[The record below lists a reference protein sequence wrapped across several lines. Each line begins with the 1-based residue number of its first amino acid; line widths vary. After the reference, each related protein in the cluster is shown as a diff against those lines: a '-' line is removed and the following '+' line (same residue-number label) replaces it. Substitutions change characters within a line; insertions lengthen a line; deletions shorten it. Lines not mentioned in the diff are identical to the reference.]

1 MKIAYKHLIN
11 FIPSKPSI
19 DDISEKF
26 FQLGHE
32 HEIKK
37 NIFNMELT
45 PNRGDCLSI
54 NGLLRDLA
62 VFYKVNFINKIYTD
76 DIKSMNLDFNNFATD
91 SCSHISFLKIDI
103 TGEISSYKG
112 HLKEYFDDLDVNKN
126 NFFTDVSNYISYET
140 GQPTHCYDAQKLSG
154 SFKLE
159 MIEGE
164 HIFETL
170 LGKKIVLNEKNLL
183 FTTDNNIINLA
194 GIMGAKNTSCS
205 TNTKSVIVECAH
217 FKPEDIIG
225 KSVKYDIKSDSA
237 HKFERGVDPLCH
249 EKVLRRFLKIV
260 EDHARIANV
269 EIFKKIYNE
278 HETIQ
283 IDFNANRIN
292 NILGISLSKKDIE
305 DYLLKLG
312 LFIQD
317 NKIIVPS
324 FRVDIKSENDI
335 AEEIARV
342 IGYNNIP
349 TKPFQISALSIDKS
363 KIDVEH
369 NIKKL
374 LIDHGFFEVINSP
387 FVKYDANNAIK
398 VDNPLDSNR
407 KYIRTSLKESL
418 IDNLLYNQKRQ
429 QDSIKLF
436 EISDVYYYEEK
447 IKFKKILGIVCS
459 GRVGRNYIDFSK
471 KIDTN
476 YLTNIIKKLAPEID
490 SCPIHI
496 DSESLDSKSRNQI
509 IYFEV
514 EIDNLKNTHLDRLSY
529 PQKKYSNDGFNKYNP
544 ISEYPSSS
552 RDLSFSVKESNESHQ
567 LEELLLNYKHD
578 LIKEIFIFDFFY
590 NKKNHEIKMGFR
602 FIFQSKAS
610 TITERE
616 VNNAMSSII
625 KSSLAINS
633 VSIPGLK

>member
-19 DDISEKF
+19 DDISDKF

-32 HEIKK
+32 HEIEK

-62 VFYKVNFINKIYTD
+62 VFYKVNLTNEIYTD
-76 DIKSMNLDFNNFATD
+76 DIKSMNLDFNNSAIEA
-91 SCSHISFLKIDI
+91 CSHISFLKIDI
-103 TGEISSYKG
+103 TGDIRSYKG
-112 HLKEYFDDLDVNKN
+112 HLKDYFDVLDVNKN
-126 NFFTDVSNYISYET
+126 NFFTDISNYISYET

-159 MIEGE
+159 TIKGE
-164 HIFETL
+164 HVFETL
-170 LGKKIVLNEKNLL
+170 LGKKIVLNGKNLL
-183 FTTDNNIINLA
+183 FTKDNKIINLA

-217 FKPEDIIG
+217 FKPEEIIG

-249 EKVLRRFLKIV
+249 ERVLRRFLKIV
-260 EDHARIANV
+260 EDHASIANV
-269 EIFKKIYNE
+269 EIFEKIYNE
-278 HETIQ
+278 HAALH
-283 IDFNANRIN
+283 IDFNPHRIN
-292 NILGISLSKKDIE
+292 TILGISLCKKDIE

-312 LFIQD
+312 FFIKD
-317 NKIIVPS
+317 NRINVPS
-324 FRVDIKSENDI
+324 FRTDIKSENDI
-335 AEEIARV
+335 AEEIARI

-349 TKPFQISALSIDKS
+349 SKPFQIPALTINEN
-363 KIDVEH
+363 KIDIEH

-387 FVKYDANNAIK
+387 FIKYEADNALK

-407 KYIRTSLKESL
+407 EYIRTSLKESL
-418 IDNLLYNQKRQ
+418 IDNLLYNQRRQ

-436 EISDVYYYEEK
+436 EISDVYYFEEK
-447 IKFKKILGIVCS
+447 IKFKKMLGIICS
-459 GRVGRNYIDFSK
+459 GRVARNYIDFSK

-476 YLTNIIKKLAPEID
+476 YLTNIIKKLSPEID
-490 SCPIHI
+490 LHPVFI
-496 DSESLDSKSRNQI
+496 DNDSLDSKSRNKI

-514 EIDNLKNTHLDRLSY
+514 EIDNLKNSNLEIPSS
-529 PQKKYSNDGFNKYNP
+529 PKKHSNEGFIKYNP

-552 RDLSFSVKESNESHQ
+552 RDLSFSVKESNKRHE
-567 LEELLLNYKHD
+567 LEELLLNYKDD

-590 NKKNHEIKMGFR
+590 DKKNNEIKMGFR
-602 FIFQSKAS
+602 FIFQSKTS
-610 TITERE
+610 TITESE
-616 VNNAMSSII
+616 VNNVMGSVI
-625 KSSLAINS
+625 KSSLAIHS

>member
-19 DDISEKF
+19 EDISEKF

-32 HEIKK
+32 HEIEK

-62 VFYKVNFINKIYTD
+62 VFYKVNLINEVYTD
-76 DIKSMNLDFNNFATD
+76 DIKSMNLDFNNSAID
-91 SCSHISFLKIDI
+91 ACSHISFLKIDI
-103 TGEISSYKG
+103 VGEIRSYKG
-112 HLKEYFDDLDVNKN
+112 YLKEYFDDLDVNKN
-126 NFFTDVSNYISYET
+126 NFFTDISNYISYET

-159 MIEGE
+159 RIKGE
-164 HIFETL
+164 HVFETL
-170 LGKKIVLNEKNLL
+170 LGKKIELNGKNLL
-183 FTTDNNIINLA
+183 FTKDNNIINLA

-217 FKPEDIIG
+217 FKPEEIIG

-249 EKVLRRFLKIV
+249 ERVLRRFLKIV
-260 EDHARIANV
+260 EDHARIVNV
-269 EIFKKIYNE
+269 EIFEKIYNE
-278 HETIQ
+278 HETLH
-283 IDFNANRIN
+283 IDFNPDRIN
-292 NILGISLSKKDIE
+292 AILGISLRKKGIE

-312 LFIQD
+312 FFIKD
-317 NKIIVPS
+317 NKISVPS
-324 FRVDIKSENDI
+324 YRTDIRSENDI
-335 AEEIARV
+335 AEEIARI

-349 TKPFQISALSIDKS
+349 SKPFQIPALTINEN
-363 KIDVEH
+363 KIDIEH

-387 FVKYDANNAIK
+387 FIKYEANNALK

-418 IDNLLYNQKRQ
+418 IDNLLYNQRRQ

-436 EISDVYYYEEK
+436 EISDVYYFEEK
-447 IKFKKILGIVCS
+447 IKFKKMLGIICS
-459 GRVGRNYIDFSK
+459 GRVARNYRDFSK

-476 YLTNIIKKLAPEID
+476 YLTNIIKQLSPEID
-490 SCPIHI
+490 LHPVII
-496 DSESLDSKSRNQI
+496 DNESLDSKSRNQI

-514 EIDNLKNTHLDRLSY
+514 EIDNLKNANLKIPSS
-529 PQKKYSNDGFNKYNP
+529 PKKYSNDGFNKYNP

-552 RDLSFSVKESNESHQ
+552 RDLSFSVKDSNKRHQ
-567 LEELLLNYKHD
+567 LEDFLLNYKHD
-578 LIKEIFIFDFFY
+578 LIKEIFIFDYFY
-590 NKKNHEIKMGFR
+590 DKKNHEIKMGFR
-602 FIFQSKAS
+602 FVFQSKAS
-610 TITERE
+610 TITESE
-616 VNNAMSSII
+616 VNNLMSDII
-625 KSSLAINS
+625 KASLAFNS